1 MNIGIGTCFSTKKY
15 EYTITERDDLGFF
28 IASVSIRG
36 QLGSI
41 DTGATVRIVM
51 ENESS
56 GIDMN
61 ALMRSDA
68 LFEAFR
74 INNVLCC
81 AMKNDAD
88 TVEASV
94 VDDDPNVVNGA
105 SGGSKAYYEEP
116 RATANY
122 EEPSATVD
130 DEEPS
135 ASTNDLKPD
144 ADGFVYFGEYRYRGQ
159 MSDGNPDGKGM
170 CISPD
175 GTVWDGFWLNGKPT
189 KRGTIKW
196 KNGQVYDGEWNSYG
210 PNGEGKMMYPDKRV
224 YTGTFRDGERHGHGT
239 LTMPNGESFK
249 GEFVDDKISEN
260 GTYYDSK
267 GRPRKVKPKD
277 ISENGGGQGFLARM
291 WKKTWRLWAA
301 LFCFLMLP
309 VTIWL
314 LLEFFSG
321 NGGTHI
327 RVGAILA
334 PIYLLYTGVKLL
346 IGFADDLSG
355 DK

>member
-28 IASVSIRG
+28 IASVRIRG

-41 DTGATVRIVM
+41 DTGSTVRIVM

-94 VDDDPNVVNGA
+94 VDDDPKVANGA

-116 RATANY
+116 RAIANY
-122 EEPSATVD
+122 EEPSATANE
-130 DEEPS
+130 EEPS
-135 ASTNDLKPD
+135 DSTNDLKPD
-144 ADGFVYFGEYRYRGQ
+144 ADGFIYFGEYRYRGQ

-224 YTGTFRDGERHGHGT
+224 YTGTFRDGERHGQGM

-301 LFCFLMLP
+301 LFCFLMIP

>member
-94 VDDDPNVVNGA
+94 VDDDPNVANGA
-105 SGGSKAYYEEP
+105 SSGSKAYYEEP
-116 RATANY
+116 SATANE
-122 EEPSATVD
+122 EEPT
-130 DEEPS
+130 

-159 MSDGNPDGKGM
+159 MSDGNPDGKGL

-175 GTVWDGFWLNGKPT
+175 GTVWDGFWVNGKPT

-224 YTGTFRDGERHGHGT
+224 YTGTFRDGERHGQGT

-267 GRPRKVKPKD
+267 GRPRKVKPKEV
-277 ISENGGGQGFLARM
+277 SKNGGGQGFLARM

-301 LFCFLMLP
+301 LFCFLMIP
-309 VTIWL
+309 VVIWV

-334 PIYLLYTGVKLL
+334 PIYLLYIGVMLL
-346 IGFADDLSG
+346 IGFADD
-355 DK
+355 

>member
-1 MNIGIGTCFSTKKY
+1 MDIGIGTCFSTKKY
-15 EYTITERDDLGFF
+15 EYTITERDNLEFF
-28 IASVSIRG
+28 IASVRIRG
-36 QLGSI
+36 QLGKI
-41 DTGATVRIVM
+41 DTGVTVRIVM

-61 ALMRSDA
+61 ALMRSAA

-81 AMKNDAD
+81 AMKDDAD

-94 VDDDPNVVNGA
+94 VDDDPKVANGA
-105 SGGSKAYYEEP
+105 NGGSKAYYEEP
-116 RATANY
+116 SATAN
-122 EEPSATVD
+122 

-196 KNGQVYDGEWNSYG
+196 KNGQVYDGVWNSYG

-301 LFCFLMLP
+301 LFCFLMIP

>member
-224 YTGTFRDGERHGHGT
+224 YTGTF
-239 LTMPNGESFK
+239 
-249 GEFVDDKISEN
+249 
-260 GTYYDSK
+260 
-267 GRPRKVKPKD
+267 
-277 ISENGGGQGFLARM
+277 
-291 WKKTWRLWAA
+291 
-301 LFCFLMLP
+301 
-309 VTIWL
+309 
-314 LLEFFSG
+314 
-321 NGGTHI
+321 
-327 RVGAILA
+327 
-334 PIYLLYTGVKLL
+334 
-346 IGFADDLSG
+346 
-355 DK
+355 

>member
-301 LFCFLMLP
+301 LFCFLMIP

>member
-81 AMKNDAD
+81 AMKDDAD

-94 VDDDPNVVNGA
+94 VDDDPKVANGA
-105 SGGSKAYYEEP
+105 NGGSKAYYEEP
-116 RATANY
+116 SATAN
-122 EEPSATVD
+122 

-224 YTGTFRDGERHGHGT
+224 YTGTFRDGERHGQGM

-301 LFCFLMLP
+301 LFCFLMIP

>member
-1 MNIGIGTCFSTKKY
+1 MDIGIGTCFSTKKY
-15 EYTITERDDLGFF
+15 EYTIMERDNLGFF
-28 IASVSIRG
+28 IASVRIRG
-36 QLGSI
+36 QLGKI
-41 DTGATVRIVM
+41 DTGVTVRIVM
-51 ENESS
+51 ENEPS
-56 GIDMN
+56 GIDMD

-81 AMKNDAD
+81 AMKDDAD

-94 VDDDPNVVNGA
+94 VDDDPRVANGA
-105 SGGSKAYYEEP
+105 NGGSKAYYD
-116 RATANY
+116 
-122 EEPSATVD
+122 EPSATAN

-301 LFCFLMLP
+301 LFCFLMIP

>member
-41 DTGATVRIVM
+41 DTGSTVRIVM

-94 VDDDPNVVNGA
+94 VDDDPNVANGA

-122 EEPSATVD
+122 EEPSATANE
-130 DEEPS
+130 EEPS
-135 ASTNDLKPD
+135 DSTNDLKPD
-144 ADGFVYFGEYRYRGQ
+144 ADGFIYFGEYRYRGQ

-224 YTGTFRDGERHGHGT
+224 YTGTFRDGERHGQGM

>member
-61 ALMRSDA
+61 ALMLSDA

-301 LFCFLMLP
+301 LFCFLMIP

>member
-1 MNIGIGTCFSTKKY
+1 MDIGIGTCFSTKKY
-15 EYTITERDDLGFF
+15 EYTITERDNLGFF
-28 IASVSIRG
+28 IASVRIRG
-36 QLGSI
+36 QLGKI
-41 DTGATVRIVM
+41 DTGVTVRIVM

-94 VDDDPNVVNGA
+94 VDDDPKVANGA
-105 SGGSKAYYEEP
+105 NGGSKAYY
-116 RATANY
+116 
-122 EEPSATVD
+122 
-130 DEEPS
+130 EEPS

-301 LFCFLMLP
+301 LFCFLMIP

>member
-1 MNIGIGTCFSTKKY
+1 MDIGIGTCFSTKKY
-15 EYTITERDDLGFF
+15 EYTITERDNLGFF
-28 IASVSIRG
+28 IASVRIRG
-36 QLGSI
+36 QLGKI
-41 DTGATVRIVM
+41 DTGVTVRIVM

-61 ALMRSDA
+61 ALMRSAA

-81 AMKNDAD
+81 AMKDDAD

-94 VDDDPNVVNGA
+94 VDDDPKVANGA
-105 SGGSKAYYEEP
+105 NGGSKAYYEEP
-116 RATANY
+116 
-122 EEPSATVD
+122 SATVN

-301 LFCFLMLP
+301 LFCFLMIP
-309 VTIWL
+309 VVIWM

-334 PIYLLYTGVKLL
+334 LIYLLYTGVKLL

>member
-1 MNIGIGTCFSTKKY
+1 MDIGIGTCFSTRKY
-15 EYTITERDDLGFF
+15 EYTITERDNLGFF
-28 IASVSIRG
+28 IASVKIRG
-36 QLGSI
+36 QLGKI
-41 DTGATVRIVM
+41 DTGVTVRIVM

-61 ALMRSDA
+61 ALMRSAA

-74 INNVLCC
+74 MNNVLCC
-81 AMKNDAD
+81 AMKDDAD

-94 VDDDPNVVNGA
+94 VDDDPKVANGA
-105 SGGSKAYYEEP
+105 NGGSKAYYEEP
-116 RATANY
+116 SATAN
-122 EEPSATVD
+122 

-135 ASTNDLKPD
+135 NSTNDLKPD
-144 ADGFVYFGEYRYRGQ
+144 ADGFVYFGKHRYRGQ

-170 CISPD
+170 YISPD
-175 GTVWDGFWLNGKPT
+175 GTVWDGFWINGKPT

-224 YTGTFRDGERHGHGT
+224 YTGTFRNGERHGQGT

-260 GTYYDSK
+260 GTYYDRK

-277 ISENGGGQGFLARM
+277 ISKNGGGQGFLACM

-301 LFCFLMLP
+301 LFCFLMIP
-309 VTIWL
+309 VVIWM

-334 PIYLLYTGVKLL
+334 PFYLFYHGIKFL
-346 IGFADDLSG
+346 IGSVNDLFG
-355 DK
+355 DNQKE

>member
-94 VDDDPNVVNGA
+94 VDDDPNVANGA
-105 SGGSKAYYEEP
+105 SGGSKAYYD
-116 RATANY
+116 
-122 EEPSATVD
+122 EPSATAN

-175 GTVWDGFWLNGKPT
+175 GTEWDGFWLNGKPT

-224 YTGTFRDGERHGHGT
+224 YTGTFRDGERHGQGT

-267 GRPRKVKPKD
+267 GRPRKVKPKEV
-277 ISENGGGQGFLARM
+277 SENGDEQGFLARM

-301 LFCFLMLP
+301 LFCFLMIP

>member
-1 MNIGIGTCFSTKKY
+1 MDIGLGTCFSTKKY
-15 EYTITERDDLGFF
+15 EYTITERDNLGFF
-28 IASVSIRG
+28 IASVKIRG
-36 QLGSI
+36 QLGKI
-41 DTGATVRIVM
+41 DTGVTVRIVM

-74 INNVLCC
+74 INNVSCC
-81 AMKNDAD
+81 AMKDDAD

-94 VDDDPNVVNGA
+94 VDDDPKVANGA
-105 SGGSKAYYEEP
+105 NGGSKAYYEEP
-116 RATANY
+116 SATAN
-122 EEPSATVD
+122 

-301 LFCFLMLP
+301 LFCFLMIP
-309 VTIWL
+309 DTIWL

>member
-94 VDDDPNVVNGA
+94 VDDDPNVANGA

-144 ADGFVYFGEYRYRGQ
+144 ADGFIYFGEYRYRGQ

-224 YTGTFRDGERHGHGT
+224 YTGTFRDGERHGQGT

-267 GRPRKVKPKD
+267 GRPRKVKPKEV
-277 ISENGGGQGFLARM
+277 SENGGEQGFLSRM

-301 LFCFLMLP
+301 LFCFLMIP